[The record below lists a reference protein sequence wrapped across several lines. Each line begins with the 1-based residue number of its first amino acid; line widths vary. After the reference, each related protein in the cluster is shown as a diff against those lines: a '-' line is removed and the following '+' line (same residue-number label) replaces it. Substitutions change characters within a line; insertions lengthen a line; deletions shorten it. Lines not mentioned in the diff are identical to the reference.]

1 MLCTLSSMILWT
13 LQNNALCHLEIRN
26 FNIVCDIWYYVQ
38 IRRSLESL
46 SPIYRRFSS
55 MKAIEGYNIEVHHRN
70 TKISKYKKP
79 RCRPQYWCN
88 IGTHRSS
95 FYSNLLIHAKLLR
108 RLLVRLWQ
116 RKLALPGHAG
126 GQSGFHIIV
135 MLAIWLVYMIS
146 VKYALSLLSA
156 VW

>member
-1 MLCTLSSMILWT
+1 MRYLVLCSNSTLFAVFVTHIST
-13 LQNNALCHLEIRN
+13 
-26 FNIVCDIWYYVQ
+26 FFFD
-38 IRRSLESL
+38 
-46 SPIYRRFSS
+46 
-55 MKAIEGYNIEVHHRN
+55 EGYNIEVHHRN

-79 RCRPQYWCN
+79 RCRPQYWCI

-126 GQSGFHIIV
+126 GQSGFQIIV